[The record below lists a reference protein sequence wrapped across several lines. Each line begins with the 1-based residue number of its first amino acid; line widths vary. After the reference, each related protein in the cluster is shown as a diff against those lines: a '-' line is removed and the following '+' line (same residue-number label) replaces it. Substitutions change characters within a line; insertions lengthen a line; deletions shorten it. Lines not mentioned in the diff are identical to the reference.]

1 MKAIQTRVLH
11 ATNTKPSRIKA
22 LAEGVPSRIYSRDY
36 LENLA
41 GLDNLNTHERAAH
54 CFALSRNWSPTLVS
68 GGLPNG
74 DWCHCFVDRLQGVV
88 AQAREFVEA
97 SYPTQPGLIDGTKK
111 CSAYHFEL
119 LKTALGYPPVTVPA
133 KPPVRDFTVITVSS
147 NANSFGYKGVLVLA
161 EDGTGYECAFQAYGS
176 EPLPKPGD
184 VIPEDRLPKSPVWRS
199 LPKVTTERALKIIA
213 SAKGGDK

>member
-1 MKAIQTRVLH
+1 MKAIHTKTLP

-22 LAEGVPSRIYSRDY
+22 LAEGVPSRTYSCDY

-74 DWCHCFVDRLQGVV
+74 DWCHCFVDSRNENGYLSGAGLVV
-88 AQAREFVEA
+88 AQARIFVEE

-119 LKTALGYPPVTVPA
+119 LKTALQ
-133 KPPVRDFTVITVSS
+133 
-147 NANSFGYKGVLVLA
+147 NL
-161 EDGTGYECAFQAYGS
+161 
-176 EPLPKPGD
+176 
-184 VIPEDRLPKSPVWRS
+184 
-199 LPKVTTERALKIIA
+199 
-213 SAKGGDK
+213 